1 VQSMTPGHARRI
13 RGKLGVRASG
23 AGRSGRLTNVNC
35 YRRLA
40 SPMSYAGNERR
51 GPSGEACLKPLL
63 RSRRSRLDVLKYH
76 DQVGEPL

>member
-1 VQSMTPGHARRI
+1 MQSMTPGHARRI

-23 AGRSGRLTNVNC
+23 TGRSGRLTNVNC

-51 GPSGEACLKPLL
+51 GPSSEACLVRQPHFVTFAAFPL
-63 RSRRSRLDVLKYH
+63 VKAVYQLKS
-76 DQVGEPL
+76 